1 MRALE
6 PNLNGA
12 HMNPGHLR
20 QLRTRHPRL
29 LAQPH
34 NHLPQQRSP
43 LGSKLSRINPIHA
56 QIIQ

>member
-1 MRALE
+1 
-6 PNLNGA
+6 
-12 HMNPGHLR
+12 MNPGHLR

-43 LGSKLSRINPIHA
+43 LGSKPSRINPIHA
-56 QIIQ
+56 EIIS